1 MTSSGL
7 VPRRSRLACSCSRNF
22 VRASVCSSF
31 EMFLISA
38 SRAAVTARLAETLYP
53 PGCNKNSAAA
63 EEPCQALE
71 ARVLEARAASM
82 AHHTRHQVR
91 NGPVSWGQVQ

>member
-38 SRAAVTARLAETLYP
+38 SRAVVTARLAETLYP

-71 ARVLEARAASM
+71 ARAASM